1 VIDRLTGRI
10 VRKSSASVVLDV
22 RGIGFDLQ
30 VSTGTLE
37 SLSAVGTDVTMFV
50 SLLWRNESLLLTGFS
65 TEAERE
71 IFSLLIGVSGV
82 GPRIALALLSH
93 LGTQGVLRALKE
105 NQAAAFARTPG
116 VGKKLSE
123 RIALDL
129 RDKVSHL
136 ELAGGPA
143 MLQSTDRLA
152 SLGEDGVTALESLG
166 FSRKE
171 AEAAFSK
178 VLRENESSDLPQA
191 IRLAL
196 RELGSTK

>member
-1 VIDRLTGRI
+1 MIDRLTGKI
-10 VRKSSASVVLDV
+10 VRKRSTSVVLDV

-37 SLSAVGTDVTMFV
+37 SLGAVGTDATMFV
-50 SLLWRNESLLLTGFS
+50 SLIWRNESLLMAGFT
-65 TEAERE
+65 TEVERE
-71 IFSLLIGVSGV
+71 IFMLLLGVSGV

-93 LGTQGVLRALKE
+93 LGTQGVLRALNE
-105 NQAAAFARTPG
+105 NESAAFARAPG

-123 RIALDL
+123 RIVLDL
-129 RDKVSHL
+129 QDKVSHL
-136 ELAGGPA
+136 DLADSPTVRRSA
-143 MLQSTDRLA
+143 DRMPN
-152 SLGEDGVTALESLG
+152 LGEDGVTALESLG

-178 VLRENESSDLPQA
+178 VLRENNDSDLPQA

-196 RELGSTK
+196 RVLGSTK

>member
-1 VIDRLTGRI
+1 MIDRLTGRI
-10 VRKSSASVVLDV
+10 VRKSLASVVLDV

-30 VSTGTLE
+30 VSTGTLD
-37 SLSAVGTDVTMFV
+37 SLSPLGTEVTMFV

-71 IFSLLIGVSGV
+71 IFSLLIGVNGV

-93 LGTQGVLRALKE
+93 LGTQGVLRALNE
-105 NQAAAFARTPG
+105 NQAVAFARTPG

-136 ELAGGPA
+136 EFAGGPTA
-143 MLQSTDRLA
+143 LRSTDRLA

-178 VLRENESSDLPQA
+178 VLRENESSDLPEA